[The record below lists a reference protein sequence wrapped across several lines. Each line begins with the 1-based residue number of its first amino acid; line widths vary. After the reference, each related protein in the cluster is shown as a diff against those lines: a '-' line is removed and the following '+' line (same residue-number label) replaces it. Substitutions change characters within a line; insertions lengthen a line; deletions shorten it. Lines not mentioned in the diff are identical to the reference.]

1 MFLDSVLYMIFRFYA
16 LSYVQVLLTIDDAL
30 VMDRSVG
37 IGAVLGPNDS
47 SHVASTCLEDVED
60 VVER

>member
-1 MFLDSVLYMIFRFYA
+1 MRFHLYI
-16 LSYVQVLLTIDDAL
+16 SLLTIDAL
-30 VMDRSVG
+30 VMDWSVG
-37 IGAVLGPNDS
+37 IGIVLGPNDS

>member
-1 MFLDSVLYMIFRFYA
+1 MIFRFYA

>member
-1 MFLDSVLYMIFRFYA
+1 MTSFA
-16 LSYVQVLLTIDDAL
+16 GVQRGNTQKNVGVFIRRSIDAL
-30 VMDRSVG
+30 FMDWSVG
-37 IGAVLGPNDS
+37 ISVVLGPNDS

>member
-1 MFLDSVLYMIFRFYA
+1 MLSHLYT
-16 LSYVQVLLTIDDAL
+16 SLLTIDAL
-30 VMDRSVG
+30 FMDWSVG
-37 IGAVLGPNDS
+37 ISVVLGPNDS